1 MRPVIPHTLTAL
13 ALAGLITAAPALAQD
28 AQAPESPAPESP
40 AIDLDMGQEITDQ
53 PAEDDDAI
61 GSPYI
66 LEVSGDWEIR
76 CVRTGLEQDP
86 CALYQLLEDAGGN
99 PVSTVELVNLPEGG
113 QAVAGA
119 TIVTPLET
127 SLKDQLTIAIDG
139 GAAKRYAFDFCTQAG
154 CVSRVGFT
162 EADVNAFR
170 RGAEATVTLV
180 PVSDREQR
188 VALDLSLMGFTA
200 GFNRVVE
207 LNEANAAAIA
217 AARAE
222 QQGGEQSE

>member
-13 ALAGLITAAPALAQD
+13 ALAGLLAAAPALAQD
-28 AQAPESPAPESP
+28 SGESP
-40 AIDLDMGQEITDQ
+40 AIDLDMGQEITDA
-53 PAEDDDAI
+53 PDEGEEALGTA
-61 GSPYI
+61 YI

-86 CALYQLLEDAGGN
+86 CALYQLLEDASGN
-99 PVSTVELVNLPEGG
+99 PVSTVEMVNLPEGG
-113 QAVAGA
+113 EAVAGA

-127 SLKDQLTIAIDG
+127 SLKDQLTIAVDG

-170 RGAEATVTLV
+170 RGAAATVTIV

-188 VALDLSLMGFTA
+188 VALEMSLMGFTA
-200 GFNRVVE
+200 GYNRIVE
-207 LNEANAAAIA
+207 LNEANAAAVA

-222 QQGGEQSE
+222 AEQAEGQSE